1 MSVKA
6 EKIAKI
12 KLMSRGEKFMKK
24 KIIRIGIIIL
34 ILHFIS
40 FSPVLS
46 MSTINQHAA
55 ADVGHQPMFFYEISQ
70 WIEWRVIYIFD
81 LIIRIVGKWF

>member
-1 MSVKA
+1 M
-6 EKIAKI
+6 
-12 KLMSRGEKFMKK
+12 K
-24 KIIRIGIIIL
+24 KIIKRIGIMIL
-34 ILHFIS
+34 ILHFIN

-46 MSTINQHAA
+46 MSTIYQYSAGEV
-55 ADVGHQPMFFYEISQ
+55 DHQPMFFYEISQ